1 MSVAPASPP
10 LPQLH
15 GLSRRGR
22 ATPDGH
28 QAPDGY
34 IRAVVACLSPTAL
47 LAVREPTVGMAFWR
61 RPGRAGLRPAIESAL
76 ALPPFGEVA
85 EGVPDEAAH
94 ALLRR
99 MPAMMRP
106 LRAEL
111 AMLGRLFATLSGD
124 PVVRLR
130 LEHVTDDACRQFHI
144 DSVELRLLCTY
155 AGVGTE
161 WIAADGTSRR
171 LSVGDVAV
179 LKGSKFPDTAPRI
192 LHRSPPVEHLPRW
205 RRSRLLLCIDQPG
218 VF

>member
-1 MSVAPASPP
+1 MFIAPASPP
-10 LPQLH
+10 LPQPH
-15 GLSRRGR
+15 GLSGRRR
-22 ATPDGH
+22 AIPDGR
-28 QAPDGY
+28 QAPDTHV
-34 IRAVVACLSPTAL
+34 RAVVACLSPTAL
-47 LAVREPTVGMAFWR
+47 LAAREPTVGLAFWR
-61 RPGRAGLRPAIESAL
+61 RPALAGLRPAIESAL

-99 MPAMMRP
+99 MPARMRP

-130 LEHVTDDACRQFHI
+130 LDHVADNACRHFHI
-144 DSVELRLLCTY
+144 DSVGLRLLCAY
-155 AGVGTE
+155 AGLGTE
-161 WIAADGTSRR
+161 WIGADGTSRR

-179 LKGSKFPDTAPRI
+179 FKGSKFPDSAPRI